1 MRLEEIGKKEKFK
14 VSRMARLYILEDGNI
29 LKLFKNSKDLY
40 EIDRYKYLLNYDN
53 ESFVFPFEF
62 IYDSEKFYGYI
73 TKRVYA
79 DTLES
84 NFSKNNLLDL
94 SNNSIKLEKD
104 INYVS
109 KGGIILY
116 DFHSENILYDGK
128 KYSLI
133 DHDENAIYRHPDD
146 AKNTNQNY
154 HRIVIGNLFLDNIEN
169 NKHTKLIK
177 DKISKYKYMKMK
189 PSEMIIRIKEDID
202 KQFNTDISKIE
213 NLNDIFRR

>member
-14 VSRMARLYILEDGNI
+14 VSRMARLYTLEDGNV
-29 LKLFKNSKDLY
+29 LKLFKNSKELY
-40 EIDRYKYLLNYDN
+40 EIDRYKYMLNYNN

-84 NFSKNNLLDL
+84 IFFKSDLLKL
-94 SNNSIKLEKD
+94 SSNSIKLEKN
-104 INYVS
+104 INYIS
-109 KGGIILY
+109 KGGIVLY
-116 DFHSENILYDGK
+116 DFHNENILYDDK
-128 KYSLI
+128 NYSVI
-133 DHDENAIYRHPDD
+133 DHDENAICRNEEY
-146 AKNTNQNY
+146 AKTTNQNY
-154 HRIVIGNLFLDNIEN
+154 HRIVIGNLFLENIEN

-177 DKISKYKYMKMK
+177 DKISKYKYMKIK

-202 KQFNTDISKIE
+202 KQFNTDINKIE
-213 NLNDIFRR
+213 DLNNIFRR